1 MKTLEELEKLT
12 DDELRVML
20 AEIVNPGFEIAYWTY
35 CNVTRDKDGDPQLEP
50 IADVP
55 NYPGDLNACHEVEN
69 SLGDEYPT
77 HNREFFRKQ
86 LRKVADKAQT
96 SVDSVVVEALTR
108 HVASRR

>member
-55 NYPGDLNACHEVEN
+55 NYPGDLNACHEVDTKLTLEQSTQYVN
-69 SLGDEYPT
+69 LLWPQGYAPFQAVT
-77 HNREFFRKQ
+77 AAPRK
-86 LRKVADKAQT
+86 RT
-96 SVDSVVVEALTR
+96 IALILTLQKP
-108 HVASRR
+108 